1 MTGLAEAFDRIGT
14 FLERRLPL
22 THAPGAGLA
31 VTDPDEVLGVVV
43 RGFADV
49 ASGAP
54 VLPRT
59 RFQIGSISKSF
70 AAIVALQEA
79 EAGRLD
85 LQASV
90 SELLPWLELPQPY
103 GPITPHHLLSHTSGL
118 VQGTEDAPGALGAV
132 GRLCGL
138 EPGFPPG
145 ERFWYSNDGYK
156 LLGLILERVAGAPIQ
171 DLVRDRVLRP
181 LGMTSTEAVIT
192 NATRIDLATGYS
204 SVHDDRPAQLMHPL
218 VPAQWGVSASADGSI
233 VSNVV
238 DMSAYAR
245 MLLAGGIGPNG
256 PLLSPESFAT
266 FTRPVIEDLE
276 TPGFGYAYG
285 LLVGEQDGR
294 RRIRHSG
301 GMVGFTALLVVDPD
315 DGLGSVMFLNGEGER
330 EDAVRFALD
339 AVRAVLRGDPLPEA
353 TEPESPAHVPDAAG
367 YAGTYHGGGR
377 EVQIAA
383 EGEGLVLRE
392 GTLEAALQRAGK
404 DVFLVPHPALDRFHL
419 RFERNAEGRVV
430 VALHGPDRLMAD
442 GADVPEPEPHPAA
455 WEVYPGVYRSN
466 NPWIPVMRIV
476 LRAGR
481 LVRLCTSSWEEDV
494 ELPLAPLP
502 DGSFR
507 VGDESWRPDRMRFED
522 LADGRANRLVYDG
535 GSWFRSFEE

>member
-1 MTGLAEAFDRIGT
+1 MTGLVEAFDRIGGY
-14 FLERRLPL
+14 LERRLPL
-22 THAPGAGLA
+22 THAPGAALA
-31 VTDPDEVLGVVV
+31 VTDRDDVLGVVV

-49 ASGAP
+49 ASSSP
-54 VLPRT
+54 ILPET

-85 LQASV
+85 LHAPV
-90 SELLPWLELPQPY
+90 TELLPWLDLRQPY

-118 VQGTEDAPGALGAV
+118 IQGTEDAPGALGAV
-132 GRLCGL
+132 GRLREL
-138 EPGFPPG
+138 DPGFAPG
-145 ERFWYSNDGYK
+145 DRFWYSNDGYK
-156 LLGLILERVAGAPIQ
+156 LLGLILERVTGSRIQ
-171 DLVRDRVLRP
+171 DLIRDRILRP

-204 SVHDDRPAQLMHPL
+204 PLHDDRPARLTHPL
-218 VPAQWGVSASADGSI
+218 VPAQWIVSNSADGSI

-238 DMSAYAR
+238 DMCAYAR
-245 MLLAGGIGPNG
+245 MMLAGGVGPEG

-266 FTRPVIEDLE
+266 LTRPVIEDPE

-301 GMVGFTALLVVDPD
+301 GMVGFTALMMVDPD
-315 DGLGSVMFLNGEGER
+315 DGLGSIMFLNGEGER
-330 EDAVRFALD
+330 EGTVRFALD
-339 AVRAVLRGDPLPEA
+339 AVRAVLRGDPLPEVS
-353 TEPESPAHVPDAAG
+353 EPDDPACVPNAAE
-367 YAGTYHGGGR
+367 YAGTFRGGGR
-377 EVQIAA
+377 EVRVAA
-383 EGEGLVLRE
+383 EGDRLVVRE
-392 GTLEAALQRAGK
+392 GSLEAALERAGK
-404 DVFLVPHPALDRFHL
+404 DVFLVGHPALERFHL
-419 RFERNAEGRVV
+419 RFERDAEARVV
-430 VALHGPDRLMAD
+430 SLLHGPDRLVAD
-442 GADVPEPEPHPAA
+442 GAAVPGPEPHPAA
-455 WEVYPGVYRSN
+455 WDAFPGVYRSN

-507 VGDESWRPDRMRFED
+507 VGDEPWRPDRMRFED
-522 LADGRANRLVYDG
+522 VVDGKASRLIYDG

>member
-14 FLERRLPL
+14 FLEQRMPL
-22 THAPGAGLA
+22 THAPGAALA
-31 VTDPDEVLGVVV
+31 VTDGDDVLGVVV

-79 EAGRLD
+79 EVGRLD
-85 LQASV
+85 IHAPV
-90 SELLPWLELPQPY
+90 AELLPWLEARQPF
-103 GPITPHHLLSHTSGL
+103 GPITPHHLLTHTSGL
-118 VQGTEDAPGALGAV
+118 IQGTEDAPGALGAAW
-132 GRLCGL
+132 RLREL
-138 EPGFPPG
+138 EPGFAPG

-156 LLGLILERVAGAPIQ
+156 LLGLILERVTGKPIQ
-171 DLVRDRVLRP
+171 DLIRDRILRP
-181 LGMTSTEAVIT
+181 LGMRSTEAVIT
-192 NATRIDLATGYS
+192 NATRVDLATGYS
-204 SVHDDRPAQLMHPL
+204 SVHDDRPAQLTHSL
-218 VPAQWGVSASADGSI
+218 VPAQWIVSNSADGSI

-245 MLLAGGIGPNG
+245 MLLAGGAGPVG
-256 PLLSPESFAT
+256 RLLSPESFAT
-266 FTRPVIEDLE
+266 FTGPVIEDLE

-285 LLVGEQDGR
+285 LAVGEQDGR

-301 GMVGFTALLVVDPD
+301 GMVGFTALLMVDPD
-315 DGLGSVMFLNGEGER
+315 DGLGSIMLLNGEGER
-330 EDAVRFALD
+330 EDTVRFASG

-353 TEPESPAHVPDAAG
+353 TEPDRPAHVPNAAE
-367 YAGTYHGGGR
+367 YAGTYRGGGR
-377 EVQIAA
+377 EVDVVA

-392 GTLEAALQRAGK
+392 GPLEAVLHRAGK
-404 DVFLVPHPALDRFHL
+404 DVFLVAHPLLDRFHL
-419 RFERNAEGRVV
+419 RFERDAAGRVV
-430 VALHGPDRLMAD
+430 VALHGPDRLAAE
-442 GADVPEPEPHPAA
+442 GANVPEPAPHPAA
-455 WEVYPGVYRSN
+455 WEAYPGVYRSN

-507 VGDESWRPDRMRFED
+507 VGDESWRPDRMRFDD
-522 LADGRANRLVYDG
+522 LADGRASRLIYDG